1 MQHTLAR
8 STLARRTQRTDGP
21 GERKAPD
28 SWLHKELQE
37 PTQHSPQRPRSWSD
51 RGRRLRRPGPVS
63 VLRAQHNKPEPGS
76 PPLILG
82 EVEQPSTFTEEAQG
96 RGPPAVKGA
105 LKDLGGNACALGW
118 HPRTGMAAAEEE
130 VVEEQPWVPTE
141 DDISDALSGLA
152 KTEDG
157 TSVVFTKLALPG
169 KEGRRLASLQ
179 LPITMLENVRH
190 LDISGNRFTT
200 DISEAVGQ
208 MEHLLSL
215 KASAS
220 GLSAFVSDGTPFSY
234 LQTIDLSK
242 NQLTAW
248 PGVKSPHL
256 RYLNLCDNEIGSV
269 TGLEQNP
276 ELQTLLLA
284 NNKPLTSCDGLG
296 LSTLREL
303 TLTDCGIESLIGL
316 STLTISS
323 LDLSNNALKDLNGLA
338 TSGVLKKLL
347 LDGNPIDSVDAVD
360 ALADVGLTELT
371 LPEIPEAPSDMR
383 AQVIRKL
390 SQKGKDAISLW
401 SLNGVAITTDEIELA
416 FPPPADPEHEPPS
429 E

>member
-1 MQHTLAR
+1 M
-8 STLARRTQRTDGP
+8 DG
-21 GERKAPD
+21 
-28 SWLHKELQE
+28 
-37 PTQHSPQRPRSWSD
+37 
-51 RGRRLRRPGPVS
+51 
-63 VLRAQHNKPEPGS
+63 
-76 PPLILG
+76 
-82 EVEQPSTFTEEAQG
+82 
-96 RGPPAVKGA
+96 
-105 LKDLGGNACALGW
+105 GGG
-118 HPRTGMAAAEEE
+118 EE

>member
-1 MQHTLAR
+1 MSA
-8 STLARRTQRTDGP
+8 
-21 GERKAPD
+21 
-28 SWLHKELQE
+28 
-37 PTQHSPQRPRSWSD
+37 
-51 RGRRLRRPGPVS
+51 
-63 VLRAQHNKPEPGS
+63 
-76 PPLILG
+76 
-82 EVEQPSTFTEEAQG
+82 VEQ
-96 RGPPAVKGA
+96 
-105 LKDLGGNACALGW
+105 
-118 HPRTGMAAAEEE
+118 E

-169 KEGRRLASLQ
+169 KKGRRLAALQ

-190 LDISGNRFTT
+190 LDISGNRFNT

-220 GLSAFVSDGTPFSY
+220 GLNSFVSDGTPFFY

-248 PGVKSPHL
+248 SGVKSPHL

-401 SLNGVAITTDEIELA
+401 SLNGAAITTDEIELA

>member
-1 MQHTLAR
+1 MSA
-8 STLARRTQRTDGP
+8 
-21 GERKAPD
+21 
-28 SWLHKELQE
+28 
-37 PTQHSPQRPRSWSD
+37 
-51 RGRRLRRPGPVS
+51 
-63 VLRAQHNKPEPGS
+63 
-76 PPLILG
+76 
-82 EVEQPSTFTEEAQG
+82 VEQ
-96 RGPPAVKGA
+96 
-105 LKDLGGNACALGW
+105 
-118 HPRTGMAAAEEE
+118 E

-169 KEGRRLASLQ
+169 KKGRRLAALQ

-190 LDISGNRFTT
+190 LDISGNRFNT

-220 GLSAFVSDGTPFSY
+220 GLSAFVSDGTPFYY

-248 PGVKSPHL
+248 SGVKSPHL

-401 SLNGVAITTDEIELA
+401 SLNGAAITTDEIELA

>member
-1 MQHTLAR
+1 
-8 STLARRTQRTDGP
+8 
-21 GERKAPD
+21 
-28 SWLHKELQE
+28 
-37 PTQHSPQRPRSWSD
+37 
-51 RGRRLRRPGPVS
+51 
-63 VLRAQHNKPEPGS
+63 
-76 PPLILG
+76 
-82 EVEQPSTFTEEAQG
+82 
-96 RGPPAVKGA
+96 
-105 LKDLGGNACALGW
+105 
-118 HPRTGMAAAEEE
+118 MAAAEEG

-190 LDISGNRFTT
+190 LDISGNRFNT

-220 GLSAFVSDGTPFSY
+220 GLSAFVSDGTPFYY

-248 PGVKSPHL
+248 SGVKSPHL

-416 FPPPADPEHEPPS
+416 FPPPADPEQETPS